1 MVGISVPRIAET
13 CPKKNPVPG
22 KSFDAK
28 KGQKNLFSRLQQK
41 LPSDAQLGS
50 QKNVRKSNFALQQN
64 ILYFIFTGTY
74 LYLSRFS
81 TGWELH
87 QVDAKPLEVEDKA
100 ATKARTK
107 ASKMLEKGSGFP
119 KFSTFH
125 VLLLSNIFEL
135 LVRTRRPPA
144 ERGNHPWTS
153 LPLLFGALLRWEAV
167 WESERETEK
176 VSEREWERGCVRE
189 REKRNCTKKQLR
201 RKTGEFLKRP
211 LNEKADYNETK
222 NLIRK
227 LEQKSTQS
235 LRLFGLQALRICNC
249 GSY

>member
-50 QKNVRKSNFALQQN
+50 PNNVRKSNFVLQQN
-64 ILYFIFTGTY
+64 ILYFIFTWTY

-100 ATKARTK
+100 ATKAPTK

-119 KFSTFH
+119 KFSTFL
-125 VLLLSNIFEL
+125 VFDLSNFFGL

-167 WESERETEK
+167 WESEWERERQTETER
-176 VSEREWERGCVRE
+176 VRERGCVRE
-189 REKRNCTKKQLR
+189 REKG
-201 RKTGEFLKRP
+201 RKGIAPRSSSE
-211 LNEKADYNETK
+211 E
-222 NLIRK
+222 
-227 LEQKSTQS
+227 
-235 LRLFGLQALRICNC
+235 RLGNF
-249 GSY
+249 